1 MPRPTVEIYY
11 LHISSAKFA
20 LYKCSTMKNQRNIF
34 SHKNIL
40 RMTAFFVFMTL
51 AGCIPANADASLPA
65 PSVEITSV
73 AIMAEPTPTPIAE
86 IADTLSAAPL
96 PIAGNPLAIQSLRAR
111 DYPASDLLIEE
122 VLDPG
127 SNYQR
132 YIASYL
138 SDGFKIYGLLT
149 VPDAPAEEG
158 GFPAILFLHGY
169 IPPDTYITTR
179 DYVASQDGLA
189 RSGFVTFKPD
199 MRGHGRSEGEATG
212 AHFSETYIIDSLNA
226 FAAMEN
232 DPIIN
237 SGRIGVW
244 GHSNGGLIGLRMAV
258 ISEKIKASVLW
269 GGVVG
274 SYEDMLETYFERID
288 FLQRLAPPVIQKH
301 GLPSENPDYWD
312 LIDPFQY
319 LNAISGPV
327 QLHHGSS
334 DDSVPVELSASLY
347 QALLAEGVP
356 VEYFEYPGAGHNFY
370 GDAFEQAMLLTVE
383 FFRNNL

>member
-1 MPRPTVEIYY
+1 MSIHKPNAF
-11 LHISSAKFA
+11 LHKHTLRVTIFFLSIS
-20 LYKCSTMKNQRNIF
+20 
-34 SHKNIL
+34 
-40 RMTAFFVFMTL
+40 L
-51 AGCIPANADASLPA
+51 AACIQTNPESGLPA
-65 PSVEITSV
+65 PSVAVTPQ
-73 AIMAEPTPTPIAE
+73 AIMVEPTPTPIVENADA
-86 IADTLSAAPL
+86 INDTLQ
-96 PIAGNPLAIQSLRAR
+96 PIAGNPLAILSLRAR

-132 YIASYL
+132 YTASYL
-138 SDGFKIYGLLT
+138 SDGYKIYGLLT

-169 IPPDTYITTR
+169 IAPDTYITTR

-212 AHFSETYIIDSLNA
+212 AHFSETYIVDSLNA

-237 SGRIGVW
+237 ADRIGVW

-258 ISEKIKASVLW
+258 ISENIKASVLW

-274 SYEDMLETYFERID
+274 SYEDMLETYFDRID
-288 FLQRLAPPVIQKH
+288 FLQRLAPSVIQKH
-301 GLPSENPDYWD
+301 GLPSENPTYWD

-319 LNAISGPV
+319 LDAISGPV

-347 QALLAEGVP
+347 QALLAQGIT

-370 GDAFEQAMLLTVE
+370 GDAFEQAMSRTIA
-383 FFRNNL
+383 FFRKNL